1 MSLKRKASFS
11 TPSIPFAPV
20 SCEMDMVDS
29 SKHLN
34 SRTRK
39 RFRDGRPNEEV
50 VYGKTSTHL
59 ALQKQIARRDCYAV
73 RCTKTSQADQQPAKT
88 LRWIFSAQQQQPAVP
103 MDTSEEIMEEDPSF
117 QTPAPE
123 TETVDPRQHTLLRF
137 FQPRAQPVPRFKP
150 SREALVPRANE
161 TIMSQDEALR
171 RAAFQQMNAGAG
183 STGSETSTGFNQDMD
198 MNMDMDTDESSEGS
212 NLSPNVGGMAW
223 M

>member
-11 TPSIPFAPV
+11 TPSTPFAPV
-20 SCEMDMVDS
+20 SCELDMVDS

-50 VYGKTSTHL
+50 VY
-59 ALQKQIARRDCYAV
+59 
-73 RCTKTSQADQQPAKT
+73 AKT
-88 LRWIFSAQQQQPAVP
+88 LRWIFSAQKQPPAVP
-103 MDTSEEIMEEDPSF
+103 MDTSEETMEEDPSF
-117 QTPAPE
+117 QTPSPE
-123 TETVDPRQHTLLRF
+123 TETIDPRQHTLLRF
-137 FQPRAQPVPRFKP
+137 FQPRTQPVPRFKP

-161 TIMSQDEALR
+161 TMMSQDDALR

-183 STGSETSTGFNQDMD
+183 STGSETSTGFNQDIDMD
-198 MNMDMDTDESSEGS
+198 IDTDESSEGS